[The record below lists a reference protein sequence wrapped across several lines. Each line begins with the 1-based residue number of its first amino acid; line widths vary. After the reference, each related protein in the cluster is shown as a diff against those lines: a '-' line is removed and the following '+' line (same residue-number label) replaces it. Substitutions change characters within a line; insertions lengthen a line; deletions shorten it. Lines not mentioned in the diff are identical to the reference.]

1 MLRNSCPKVLK
12 EQNLRWS
19 VLVLLCSG
27 HRGDKWSHSVCV
39 LALRVPGHVEPTGP
53 PLLCDSVTQRTCPCH
68 FLGEERYGDH
78 ANLQMTAQL
87 DLACLWSLALSFPLQ
102 QLLCRLHYHYFNRI
116 FGKIQN

>member
-1 MLRNSCPKVLK
+1 MESQC
-12 EQNLRWS
+12 
-19 VLVLLCSG
+19 LCVGTESP
-27 HRGDKWSHSVCV
+27 W
-39 LALRVPGHVEPTGP
+39 AVEPTGP

-87 DLACLWSLALSFPLQ
+87 NLACLWSLALSFPLLLQ
-102 QLLCRLHYHYFNRI
+102 RLLCRLHYHYFNKI